1 MVASKFGPS
10 LSRGERPWT
19 APNFLLFICMS
30 CMSAGYIRAYVG
42 GVLKGRELG
51 RRQVSEALVR

>member
-42 GVLKGRELG
+42 GVL
-51 RRQVSEALVR
+51 

>member
-19 APNFLLFICMS
+19 QFS
-30 CMSAGYIRAYVG
+30 SAHMYVMY
-42 GVLKGRELG
+42 VRRLYPCLRRWCSLKGRELG